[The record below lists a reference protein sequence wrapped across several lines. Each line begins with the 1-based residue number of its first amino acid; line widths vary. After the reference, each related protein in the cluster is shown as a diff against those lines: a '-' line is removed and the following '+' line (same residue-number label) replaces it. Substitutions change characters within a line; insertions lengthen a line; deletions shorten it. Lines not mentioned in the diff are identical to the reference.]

1 MTCDFWYNSA
11 CSQAES
17 LYGVNDQIG
26 VSNNGG
32 QAQYGDGGGGQAQY
46 GGGSEGQAQ
55 YGGGG
60 GGQAQYG
67 GGGGGGQAQYG
78 GGGVGQAQ
86 YGNNGLPSYNQA
98 TEEALSSY
106 SGGSSQSGGRVN
118 QYGRDAKALELEET
132 VVFTTPA
139 PDTPTTTTFLD
150 DLTFDDDEL
159 PLPEAFHNK
168 RNLRPFRRRSNKY
181 RWRSYS

>member
-1 MTCDFWYNSA
+1 MTCDFWYNSD

-32 QAQYGDGGGGQAQY
+32 QAQYG
-46 GGGSEGQAQ
+46 
-55 YGGGG
+55 GGG

-67 GGGGGGQAQYG
+67 GGEGGQAQYG
-78 GGGVGQAQ
+78 GGGGGQAQ

-98 TEEALSSY
+98 TEEALFSY

-139 PDTPTTTTFLD
+139 PDYPTTAFLD